1 MRRWYQLMDTL
12 CFFLIRFD
20 FISRDLII
28 YSRRVLLINF
38 LFFIFKDKNYWYN
51 DTQVLLLKYFLKELS
66 NVCGSPKNRAASAT
80 LRISFFA
87 SGVLEHSLVY
97 STKRAGAI
105 KHGGFGASH
114 EKTRRIFN
122 VRHVGTRLRTHA
134 RCGRHT
140 AKNTSAAINSET
152 RGTQRAETGKGT
164 KWAAFLRALNKKSRR
179 EI

>member
-1 MRRWYQLMDTL
+1 MSAVLQRIAQLL
-12 CFFLIRFD
+12 RHFVYHS
-20 FISRDLII
+20 SRVE
-28 YSRRVLLINF
+28 SSPRV
-38 LFFIFKDKNYWYN
+38 
-51 DTQVLLLKYFLKELS
+51 
-66 NVCGSPKNRAASAT
+66 
-80 LRISFFA
+80 
-87 SGVLEHSLVY
+87 EHSPVY

-114 EKTRRIFN
+114 EKTTRIFN

-164 KWAAFLRALNKKSRR
+164 K
-179 EI
+179 